1 MSFCYSKEDKKY
13 WRGKWEKVRVVLGGD
28 GS

>member
-1 MSFCYSKEDKKY
+1 MGFCYSKEEEKY